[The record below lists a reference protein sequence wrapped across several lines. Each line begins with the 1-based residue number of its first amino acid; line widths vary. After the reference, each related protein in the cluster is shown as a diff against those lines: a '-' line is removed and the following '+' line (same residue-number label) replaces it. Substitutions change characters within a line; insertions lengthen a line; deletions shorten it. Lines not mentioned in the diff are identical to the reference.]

1 MEEHWKD
8 ISGYEGLYSVSNTG
22 LVKTHIYNKILKP
35 IIQLGYETVVLYRD
49 KKCKAF
55 KVHRLVAMV
64 FIPNP
69 NNLPQVNHKDGNK
82 RNNFVFVNE
91 DGTVDL
97 NKSNLEWCTAKQN
110 THHAINKGLFFSSSH
125 ISKYQPIIIK
135 KDKNGNVVGIYK
147 TVTEAA
153 TKNHVS
159 RITIYRRLH
168 SSNKNCDYTYESD
181 RSAKYEQPP
190 KRIKPAVIQK
200 TLDGII
206 VAKYSSILEAADA
219 NGVTRSA
226 IYAAIR
232 GYCKTCKNSIFEY
245 E

>member
-1 MEEHWKD
+1 MTEHWKD
-8 ISGYEGLYSVSNTG
+8 ISGYEGLYSVSDTG

-35 IIQLGYETVVLYRD
+35 IIQLGYESVVLYRN

-55 KVHRLVAMV
+55 KVHRLVAMA

-69 NNLPQVNHKDGNK
+69 NNLSQVNHIDGNK
-82 RNNFVFVNE
+82 RNNNV
-91 DGTVDL
+91 
-97 NKSNLEWCTAKQN
+97 SNLEWCTAKQN

-125 ISKYQPIIIK
+125 ISKHQPIIIK

-159 RITIYRRLH
+159 RMTIYRRLH
-168 SSNKNCDYTYESD
+168 SSNKNGDYTYESD

-190 KRIKPAVIQK
+190 KRVKPAVIQK

-219 NGVTRSA
+219 NGVTKNA

>member
-8 ISGYEGLYSVSNTG
+8 ISGYEGLYSVSDTG
-22 LVKTHIYNKILKP
+22 LVKIHIYNKILKP
-35 IIQLGYETVVLYRD
+35 IIQLGYESVVLYRN

-55 KVHRLVAMV
+55 KVHRLVAMA

-69 NNLPQVNHKDGNK
+69 NNLSQVNHIDGNK
-82 RNNFVFVNE
+82 LNNNVN
-91 DGTVDL
+91 
-97 NKSNLEWCTAKQN
+97 NLEWCTAKQN
-110 THHAINKGLFFSSSH
+110 THHAINNGLYFSSAH
-125 ISKYQPIIIK
+125 ISKCQPIIIK
-135 KDKNGNVVGIYK
+135 KDKDGNVVDVYK

-159 RITIYRRLH
+159 RLTIYRRLH
-168 SSNKNCDYTYESD
+168 GTSKNSDYTFESE
-181 RSAKYEQPP
+181 RSIKYEQPP

-206 VAKYSSILEAADA
+206 VAKYTSMLEAANA
-219 NGVTRSA
+219 NGVTRTA
-226 IYAAIR
+226 ISAAIH